1 MGDEISRRCIGLQ
14 GLHLQSQTDWHACIS
29 STFGPA
35 LELSRSPRPFRA
47 RLCIEGI
54 PTHARTEVT
63 AVKLIGPR
71 LEPSAVRGP
80 NEDPDGD
87 GGRPHPRYQS
97 RSRSLWGR
105 ITGRSHSS
113 ERGGDGQ
120 GFYNED
126 TRGCQR
132 NRDTYIT
139 INHIRRSRDDTEVRA
154 PISLSAAQKQKPKR
168 GGGSLAIDLSSSP
181 AELFS
186 FHHGDQGN
194 QEQQEDPIRALTVR
208 RRKMPFLRVEAA
220 ISFSPEGEHG
230 VQGSP
235 VYVPLS
241 GGTVVTQAEDVNNNS
256 AADLIASLTTPIVSW
271 NVRGLNAPAK
281 REAVRNLLQQQN
293 ATLVCLQETKL
304 QDVDKACIIE
314 TNGVNF
320 QNNFFFLPA
329 EGSRG
334 GIILAADENYFT
346 LSHCDL
352 RMFSLTAKVTMR
364 ETNAYW
370 TITGAYGP

>member
-1 MGDEISRRCIGLQ
+1 MAWLGLANPDDELVPVDIPMPDIDPMHNPPPSGPKDGCLSPVIIHLDTLEDLQ
-14 GLHLQSQTDWHACIS
+14 PHPMLYKQYEW
-29 STFGPA
+29 
-35 LELSRSPRPFRA
+35 
-47 RLCIEGI
+47 
-54 PTHARTEVT
+54 
-63 AVKLIGPR
+63 

-168 GGGSLAIDLSSSP
+168 GGSLAIDLSSSP

-256 AADLIASLTTPIVSW
+256 AADLIASLTTPMIADLVEKGGCKKLKLKAAKAKAA
-271 NVRGLNAPAK
+271 VTPA
-281 REAVRNLLQQQN
+281 
-293 ATLVCLQETKL
+293 
-304 QDVDKACIIE
+304 
-314 TNGVNF
+314 
-320 QNNFFFLPA
+320 
-329 EGSRG
+329 
-334 GIILAADENYFT
+334 
-346 LSHCDL
+346 
-352 RMFSLTAKVTMR
+352 
-364 ETNAYW
+364 
-370 TITGAYGP
+370 

>member
-1 MGDEISRRCIGLQ
+1 M
-14 GLHLQSQTDWHACIS
+14 
-29 STFGPA
+29 
-35 LELSRSPRPFRA
+35 
-47 RLCIEGI
+47 
-54 PTHARTEVT
+54 
-63 AVKLIGPR
+63 
-71 LEPSAVRGP
+71 RGP

-208 RRKMPFLRVEAA
+208 RRKMPFLRYQL
-220 ISFSPEGEHG
+220 GKEHRRHLIHSACG
-230 VQGSP
+230 LFYFRKHMIVGP
-235 VYVPLS
+235 TRPLS
-241 GGTVVTQAEDVNNNS
+241 LPFSSLFSLHSPHPYRPSPPSGAPLTKSERRAASGLRAVARAATALGGC
-256 AADLIASLTTPIVSW
+256 AAAGDSVGQL
-271 NVRGLNAPAK
+271 
-281 REAVRNLLQQQN
+281 
-293 ATLVCLQETKL
+293 
-304 QDVDKACIIE
+304 
-314 TNGVNF
+314 
-320 QNNFFFLPA
+320 
-329 EGSRG
+329 RG
-334 GIILAADENYFT
+334 GG
-346 LSHCDL
+346 
-352 RMFSLTAKVTMR
+352 RR
-364 ETNAYW
+364 
-370 TITGAYGP
+370 